1 MGKKETFVLL
11 TSERLKCPLAPAVR
25 QTAQLSFKLNRRFVP
40 RIVGYFDKDG
50 PKKADIIRISWI
62 QQEEDGS
69 FTKPRK
75 VGIWDFS
82 SMDMSEIAPK
92 VKDEVKI
99 VDDGEEEEE
108 ELDEEEEDEDDD
120 EDGDEDSS
128 ASNSKSS
135 QNSSDVEYQPGDFT
149 QNLNMCP
156 RFFTWSPEQSLWTFK
171 FQTDHKHQCLVL
183 LGVDL
188 KLVKKKETPIPSAKS
203 GKTSARI

>member
-11 TSERLKCPLAPAVR
+11 TSERLNCPLAPVAR
-25 QTAQLSFKLNRRFVP
+25 QTTQLSFKLNRRFVP

-50 PKKADIIRISWI
+50 PKKADIIRISWV

-92 VKDEVKI
+92 VKDEVKL
-99 VDDGEEEEE
+99 VDDEEEEE
-108 ELDEEEEDEDDD
+108 EVDEEEEEDDDD
-120 EDGDEDSS
+120 EDGDDSS
-128 ASNSKSS
+128 GSSSKSS
-135 QNSSDVEYQPGDFT
+135 QNSSDVEFQLGDFT

-171 FQTDHKHQCLVL
+171 FQTDHKNQCLVL
-183 LGVDL
+183 LEVAL

-203 GKTSARI
+203 GKTSART